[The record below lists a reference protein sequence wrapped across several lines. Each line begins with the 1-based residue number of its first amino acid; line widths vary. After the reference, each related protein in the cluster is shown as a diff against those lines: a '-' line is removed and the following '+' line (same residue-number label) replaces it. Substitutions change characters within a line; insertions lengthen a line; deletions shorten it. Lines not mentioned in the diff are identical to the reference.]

1 MCSVMTEGSATAPLP
16 SIGWI
21 GNLGGVG
28 FHYVRLLRRAGINSE
43 LYLPR
48 MYLKR
53 PRQGNPEQ
61 EFPGA
66 SALEF
71 LHPYRRDV
79 LNHGLNRLGLL
90 GPASLTER
98 RIGAQHGLVQA
109 QTCNE
114 IGALRIK
121 QKYGVPFVGMT
132 TGADLSEVAL
142 ADSPFSRLYRWAL
155 TEAEHVFLVNV
166 DQFAT
171 LSRSGLELK
180 SFGFLPFCI
189 DLERFKS
196 LPNPWADP
204 IVVFCAAR
212 LDWCD
217 HVRASIKAN
226 DVFFRGLAE
235 CLRHQQQG
243 GSSVRFDV
251 RIADWGVDREATRT
265 LIQDLGLNDHVHFVP
280 FGDKTVFYQN
290 VAEAHV
296 VVDQFSLGAVGLTAI
311 EAMALGRPV
320 MALVHD
326 DLARRAYGAS
336 MPVMNC
342 ATHSDVRDCLL
353 NLSAESLAAA
363 SVAAVDWVT
372 AHHSDRHIL
381 GLLSDVYGG
390 IVG

>member
-1 MCSVMTEGSATAPLP
+1 MEPTTNTRPSV
-16 SIGWI
+16 
-21 GNLGGVG
+21 
-28 FHYVRLLRRAGINSE
+28 
-43 LYLPR
+43 
-48 MYLKR
+48 
-53 PRQGNPEQ
+53 
-61 EFPGA
+61 
-66 SALEF
+66 
-71 LHPYRRDV
+71 
-79 LNHGLNRLGLL
+79 
-90 GPASLTER
+90 
-98 RIGAQHGLVQA
+98 
-109 QTCNE
+109 
-114 IGALRIK
+114 
-121 QKYGVPFVGMT
+121 
-132 TGADLSEVAL
+132 
-142 ADSPFSRLYRWAL
+142 
-155 TEAEHVFLVNV
+155 EA
-166 DQFAT
+166 
-171 LSRSGLELK
+171 
-180 SFGFLPFCI
+180 
-189 DLERFKS
+189 

-217 HVRASIKAN
+217 HVRASTKAN

-251 RIADWGVDREATRT
+251 RIADWGVDREAPRT
-265 LIQDLGLNDHVHFVP
+265 LIQDLGLNDHVDFVP
-280 FGDKTVFYQN
+280 FGDKTVFHQN

-320 MALVHD
+320 MAFVHD

-342 ATHSDVRDCLL
+342 ATPGDVRDCLL